1 MHGRSR
7 VAVAVAAFSFLAFAG
22 CAPEELQPSQD
33 KSAAESTIAETTT
46 ETSSSSSSEAL
57 RIDLNPKA
65 IAYDYFNSPH
75 VPHGITGDEQ
85 FVFVTQPLSGRVSVV
100 DRLLGREIATLTPP
114 PGGWLLPFAL
124 RMTDAGK
131 LAVLDSGGFPDPSIP
146 SVARIYEYDVG
157 RNRRTRQ
164 FEATLTRTISFAGLP
179 IIFAE
184 DFEVLPGGRYVL
196 SESVIGALWVVN
208 ADGSIVPGIMP
219 DSLAPGAA
227 VPRLA
232 GCAFTPVVIG
242 GIPFSTAGN
251 FAPGVGSVA
260 ARNGQLYL
268 GSSCRGG
275 VARVPIASLTD
286 PSRSPEQRGNDIVD
300 VSPRPI
306 GTTSEAL
313 KGFSF
318 NKWSTDNRLYVTD
331 TIGRRVLRINV
342 TTGAREVLADDAQL
356 FDFPVAA
363 AFLPPV
369 AGITPLVVAS
379 DQEYRL
385 AALNPLITEDLL
397 HPPFVVAKIY
407 VMR

>member
-1 MHGRSR
+1 MHGRTR
-7 VAVAVAAFSFLAFAG
+7 VGVAVAAFSVLAFAG
-22 CAPEELQPSQD
+22 CAPQDELSQNEL
-33 KSAAESTIAETTT
+33 SAPESTIATTTT
-46 ETSSSSSSEAL
+46 ETSSSSSEAL
-57 RIDLNPKA
+57 RIDLNPNA
-65 IAYDYFNSPH
+65 IAYDYFNSTH
-75 VPHGITGDEQ
+75 VPHGITGDEE

-124 RMTDAGK
+124 RMTDDGK
-131 LAVLDSGGFPDPSIP
+131 LAVLDAGGFPNPNIP
-146 SVARIYEYDVG
+146 SVARIYEYEFR
-157 RNRRTRQ
+157 RNRRTRK
-164 FEATLTRTISFAGLP
+164 FEANLTRTISFAGLP

-184 DFEVLPGGRYVL
+184 DLEVLPGGRYVL

-208 ADGSIVPGIMP
+208 ADGSIAPGIMP

-227 VPRLA
+227 VPKLA

-242 GIPFSTAGN
+242 GVPFSTAGN
-251 FAPGVGSVA
+251 FAPGVGALAV
-260 ARNGQLYL
+260 RNGQLYL

-275 VARVPIASLTD
+275 VARVPVASLTD
-286 PSRSPEQRGNDIVD
+286 PTRSPEQRGNDIVD

-306 GTTSEAL
+306 GTASEAL
-313 KGFSF
+313 KGFAF
-318 NKWSTDNRLYVTD
+318 NKWNNDNRLYVTD
-331 TIGRRVLRINV
+331 TIGRRVLRINL

-369 AGITPLVVAS
+369 AGVSPLVVAS

-407 VMR
+407 VVR

>member
-7 VAVAVAAFSFLAFAG
+7 VGVAVAAFSVLAFAG
-22 CAPEELQPSQD
+22 CAPPEELSQD
-33 KSAAESTIAETTT
+33 GLSASESTIAKSTEETG
-46 ETSSSSSSEAL
+46 SNSEAL
-57 RIDLNPKA
+57 RIDLNPNA
-65 IAYDYFNSPH
+65 IAYDYFNSTH
-75 VPHGITGDEQ
+75 VPHGITGDEE

-100 DRLLGREIATLTPP
+100 DRLLGREVATLTPP

-124 RMTDAGK
+124 RMTDDGK
-131 LAVLDSGGFPDPSIP
+131 LAVLDAGGFPNPNIP
-146 SVARIYEYDVG
+146 SVARIYEYEVG

-164 FEATLTRTISFAGLP
+164 FEANIKRTISFAGLP

-208 ADGSIVPGIMP
+208 ANGSIVPGIMP

-227 VPRLA
+227 VPKLA

-242 GIPFSTAGN
+242 GVPFSTAGN
-251 FAPGVGSVA
+251 FAPGVGSLA

-286 PSRSPEQRGNDIVD
+286 PARSPEQRGNDIVD

-306 GTTSEAL
+306 GTTSESL

-318 NKWSTDNRLYVTD
+318 NKWKNDNRLYVTD
-331 TIGRRVLRINV
+331 TMGRRVLRINV
-342 TTGAREVLADDAQL
+342 TTGAREVLADDVQL

-369 AGITPLVVAS
+369 AGISPLVVAS

-385 AALNPLITEDLL
+385 AALNPLITQDLL

-407 VMR
+407 VVR